1 MDLLIRSPRQAPA
14 LAVLRM
20 GRCIVE
26 QDQMMAGLAPGL
38 WWNLP
43 VRAYLVRTGDSL
55 FLFDTGMPA
64 RLTHDLWALLGVA
77 RDHTTPAVDTGEGEG
92 EEEEEEERD
101 GNEAASIEIVDSIVP
116 VVRPDDAL
124 AGQLRLAGLTPRDL
138 DGVITS
144 HWHFDHAGGLEAV
157 QGRPILAQR
166 REIES
171 VFPQSGEG
179 PARAGADSEIPFW
192 LTGNLALEAL
202 DGDLTLAP
210 GVTVLSTPGHTPGHQ
225 SLLVETSGGA
235 FLLTSDAVY
244 THRNWE
250 TDTPGYLA
258 DPEEGRRSV
267 ARLREIARETGA
279 TVLFGHDATQGRTLM
294 PFPFWYR

>member
-1 MDLLIRSPRQAPA
+1 MATIGGPGHTPA

-26 QDQMMAGLAPGL
+26 QDQMMAGLPPGL

-43 VRAYLVRTGDSL
+43 VRAYLVRTPDSL

-64 RLTHDLWALLGVA
+64 RLTHDLWALLG
-77 RDHTTPAVDTGEGEG
+77 TGRRNGAG
-92 EEEEEEERD
+92 HERSED
-101 GNEAASIEIVDSIVP
+101 SGGNGGTGDNEAPGGTEDAPVPDEIVDSILP
-116 VVRPDDAL
+116 VVRPDDSL
-124 AGQLRLAGLTPRDL
+124 AAQLRLAGLTPEDL

-144 HWHFDHAGGLEAV
+144 HWHFDHAGGLETV
-157 QGRPILAQR
+157 RGRPILAQR

-171 VFPQSGEG
+171 VR
-179 PARAGADSEIPFW
+179 PAGSEAEHPVPFW
-192 LTGNLALEAL
+192 LEGDLTLEAL
-202 DGDLTLAP
+202 DGDRTLAP

-244 THRNWE
+244 TQRNWDA
-250 TDTPGYLA
+250 DTPGYLA
-258 DPEEGRRSV
+258 DREAGQRSV
-267 ARLREIARETGA
+267 LRLREVARATGA
-279 TVLFGHDATQGRTLM
+279 TVVFGHDAGQSRTLR

>member
-1 MDLLIRSPRQAPA
+1 MATARAGSGRTPA

-20 GRCIVE
+20 GRCVVE
-26 QDQMMAGLAPGL
+26 QDQMVTGLPPGL

-43 VRAYLVRTGDSL
+43 VRAYLVQTPDSL

-64 RLTHDLWALLGVA
+64 RLTNDPWALLGPG
-77 RDHTTPAVDTGEGEG
+77 REPAPTEADPIPDEVVDP
-92 EEEEEEERD
+92 
-101 GNEAASIEIVDSIVP
+101 IIP
-116 VVRPDDAL
+116 VVRPDDSL
-124 AGQLRLAGLTPRDL
+124 ARQLSLAHLTAHDI

-157 QGRPILAQR
+157 AGRPILAQR
-166 REIES
+166 QEIES
-171 VFPQSGEG
+171 VFPPPQADTQG
-179 PARAGADSEIPFW
+179 PGSDPRVPFW
-192 LTGNLALEAL
+192 LTGTLSLETL
-202 DGDLTLAP
+202 DGDRTLAP

-225 SLLVETSGGA
+225 SLLVETSEGA

-244 THRNWE
+244 TARNWE

-258 DPEEGRRSV
+258 DPEMGLRSV
-267 ARLREIARETGA
+267 SRLREVAQATGA
-279 TVLFGHDATQGRTLM
+279 TVIFGHDAAQSRILR